1 MSLFRVIYKRINH
14 FSRYIVWAVDC
25 FFSVIATLLSYLF
38 FNYLVEIDVVP
49 GFVWMMLLA
58 STIAS
63 FFWTWVFKTYDGIIR
78 HATITDM
85 HRIIFA
91 MALKSLTLLALSFFV
106 YEYVGR
112 FVWSIV
118 IGDFILSIF
127 FLITLRVFLVSFYY
141 YITNANNSNRQNVL
155 IYGTSDAAISLAG
168 FLRKNKTYHVV
179 GFITDDIS
187 KKSYRLVGHRIYY
200 VSNAEDFSDIVA
212 KHQVKSLLFVNNS
225 DLHKY
230 NPLVGYG
237 LENNVSL
244 RIAPMAVVS
253 SDAPKMQLR
262 NVQIEDLL
270 GRSEIDIDFSKIQS
284 DFKDK
289 EVLVTGAAGS
299 IGSEI
304 CRQLC
309 RCDLKQLV
317 LVDFSESATYDIDLE
332 LRKDYPDKNFVSII
346 ADVRN
351 AFRMEH
357 IFADYRPDI
366 LFHAAAY
373 KHVPLME
380 EYPCEAVL
388 DNVGG
393 TRTVADLAVKYG
405 VDKFVMVSTDKAVR
419 PSSVMGATKRL
430 AEIYVQSLGE
440 AIKEGKVDGN
450 TTFVTTRFGNVL
462 GSNGSVIPLF
472 RKQIL
477 EGGPVTVTDPEIIR
491 YFMTIPE
498 ACRLVLEAAHIGE
511 GNDIYIFDMGEP
523 VKIADLAIRMIE
535 LSGLRPGEDIEIVY
549 TGLRPGEKLYEELL
563 YKKENTIPTDNAKIF
578 CAETLRH
585 DYQKILGIYE
595 ELLSLA
601 KKECKSE
608 TVLKMK
614 EILSD
619 FKSMNSEFAELDN
632 ERNYK

>member
-1 MSLFRVIYKRINH
+1 MSLFRIVYNRINH

-38 FNYLVEIDVVP
+38 FNYLVGIDVVP
-49 GFVWMMLLA
+49 GFIWRMLLA
-58 STIAS
+58 STIATLI
-63 FFWTWVFKTYDGIIR
+63 WTWVFKTYDGIIR

-85 HRIIFA
+85 HRIILA
-91 MALKSLTLLALSFFV
+91 MLLKALTLLLLSYFV
-106 YEYVGR
+106 SEYVGT
-112 FVWSIV
+112 FVYSIL
-118 IGDFILSIF
+118 IGDFVLSIF

-141 YITNANNSNRQNVL
+141 YITNANNANRQNVL

-179 GFITDDIS
+179 GFITADEN

-200 VSNAEDFSDIVA
+200 VNNQDHFQSIVS
-212 KHQVKSLLFVNNS
+212 KNGVKSLLFVSNT
-225 DLHKY
+225 DLHKD
-230 NPLVGYG
+230 NPFVSYG
-237 LENNVSL
+237 LKNNVSL

-253 SDAPKMQLR
+253 DDAPKMQLR

-270 GRSEIDIDFSKIQS
+270 GRNEIDIDFNKIQK
-284 DFKDK
+284 DFIDK
-289 EVLVTGAAGS
+289 VVLVTGAAGS
-299 IGSEI
+299 IGSEL

-309 RCDLKQLV
+309 RCDLKLLV
-317 LVDFSESATYDIDLE
+317 LVDFSESATYQIDLE
-332 LRKDYPDKNFVSII
+332 LKKDHPDRKFVSII

-351 AFRMEH
+351 AHRMEG
-357 IFADYRPDI
+357 ILAAYKPDI

-405 VDKFVMVSTDKAVR
+405 VGKFVMISTDKAVR

-440 AIKEGKVDGN
+440 AIKEGRVRGK

-472 RKQIL
+472 RKQIM

-498 ACRLVLEAAHIGE
+498 ACRLVLEAALIGE

-523 VKIADLAIRMIE
+523 VKIADLATRMIE
-535 LSGLRPGEDIEIVY
+535 LSGYRPGEDIKIVY

-563 YKKENTIPTDNAKIF
+563 YKKENTIPTENAKIF
-578 CAETLRH
+578 CAETVRY
-585 DYQKILGIYE
+585 DYDKIAVSFE
-595 ELLSLA
+595 ELLELGSN
-601 KKECKSE
+601 ECKSE
-608 TVLKMK
+608 TVRKMK

-619 FKSMNSEFAELDN
+619 FKSLNSEFAQFDSEN
-632 ERNYK
+632 K

>member
-1 MSLFRVIYKRINH
+1 MSLFRIVYNRINH

-38 FNYLVEIDVVP
+38 FNYLVGLDVVP
-49 GFVWMMLLA
+49 GFIWRMLLA
-58 STIAS
+58 STIATLI
-63 FFWTWVFKTYDGIIR
+63 WTWVFKTYDGIIR

-85 HRIIFA
+85 HRIILA
-91 MALKSLTLLALSFFV
+91 MLLKALTLLLLSYFV
-106 YEYVGR
+106 SEYVGT
-112 FVWSIV
+112 FVYSIL
-118 IGDFILSIF
+118 IGDFVLSIF

-141 YITNANNSNRQNVL
+141 YITNANNANRQNVL

-168 FLRKNKTYHVV
+168 FLRKNKTYHMV
-179 GFITDDIS
+179 GFITADEN

-200 VSNAEDFSDIVA
+200 VNNQDHFQSIVS
-212 KHQVKSLLFVNNS
+212 KNGVKSLLFVSNT
-225 DLHKY
+225 DLHKD
-230 NPLVGYG
+230 NPFVSYG
-237 LENNVSL
+237 LKNNVSL

-253 SDAPKMQLR
+253 EDAPKMQLR

-270 GRSEIDIDFSKIQS
+270 GRNEIDIDFTKIQK

-289 EVLVTGAAGS
+289 VVLVTGAAGS
-299 IGSEI
+299 IGSEL

-309 RCDLKQLV
+309 RCDLKLLV
-317 LVDFSESATYDIDLE
+317 LVDFSESATYQIDLE
-332 LRKDYPDKNFVSII
+332 LKKDHPDRKFVSII

-351 AFRMEH
+351 AHRMEG
-357 IFADYRPDI
+357 ILAAYKPDI

-405 VDKFVMVSTDKAVR
+405 VGKFVMISTDKAVR

-440 AIKEGKVDGN
+440 AIKEGKVRGK

-472 RKQIL
+472 RKQIM

-523 VKIADLAIRMIE
+523 VKIADLATRMIE
-535 LSGLRPGEDIEIVY
+535 LSGYRPGEDIKIVY

-563 YKKENTIPTDNAKIF
+563 YKKENTIPTENAKIF
-578 CAETLRH
+578 CAETVRY
-585 DYQKILGIYE
+585 DYDKIAASFD
-595 ELLSLA
+595 ELLEMGKNES
-601 KKECKSE
+601 KSE
-608 TVLKMK
+608 TVRKMK

-619 FKSMNSEFAELDN
+619 FKSLNSEFAQFDN
-632 ERNYK
+632 ENN

>member
-1 MSLFRVIYKRINH
+1 MSLFRIVYNRINH

-38 FNYLVEIDVVP
+38 FNYLVGIDVVP
-49 GFVWMMLLA
+49 GFIWRMLLA
-58 STIAS
+58 STVATLI
-63 FFWTWVFKTYDGIIR
+63 WTWVFKTYDGIIR

-85 HRIIFA
+85 HRIILA
-91 MALKSLTLLALSFFV
+91 MLLKALTLLLLSYFV
-106 YEYVGR
+106 SEYVGT
-112 FVWSIV
+112 FVYSIL
-118 IGDFILSIF
+118 IGDFVLSIF

-141 YITNANNSNRQNVL
+141 YITNANNANRQNVL

-179 GFITDDIS
+179 GFITADEN

-200 VSNAEDFSDIVA
+200 VNNQDHFQSIVS
-212 KHQVKSLLFVNNS
+212 KNGVKSLLFVSNT
-225 DLHKY
+225 DLHKD
-230 NPLVGYG
+230 NPFVSYG
-237 LENNVSL
+237 LKNNVSL

-253 SDAPKMQLR
+253 DDAPKMQLR

-270 GRSEIDIDFSKIQS
+270 GRNEIDIDFTKIQK

-289 EVLVTGAAGS
+289 VVLVTGAAGS
-299 IGSEI
+299 IGSEL

-309 RCDLKQLV
+309 RCDLKLLV
-317 LVDFSESATYDIDLE
+317 LVDFSESATYQIDLE
-332 LRKDYPDKNFVSII
+332 LKKDHPDRKFVSII

-351 AFRMEH
+351 AHRMEG
-357 IFADYRPDI
+357 ILAAYKPDI

-405 VDKFVMVSTDKAVR
+405 VGKFVMISTDKAVR

-440 AIKEGKVDGN
+440 AIKEGKVRGK

-462 GSNGSVIPLF
+462 CSNGSVIPLF
-472 RKQIL
+472 RKQIM

-523 VKIADLAIRMIE
+523 VKIADLATRMIE
-535 LSGLRPGEDIEIVY
+535 LSGYRPGEDIKIVY

-563 YKKENTIPTDNAKIF
+563 YKKENTIPTENAKIF
-578 CAETLRH
+578 CAETVRY
-585 DYQKILGIYE
+585 DYDKIASSFD
-595 ELLSLA
+595 ELLEMGKNES
-601 KKECKSE
+601 KSE
-608 TVLKMK
+608 TVRKMK

-619 FKSMNSEFAELDN
+619 FKSLNSEFAQFDN
-632 ERNYK
+632 ENN

>member
-1 MSLFRVIYKRINH
+1 MSLFRIVYNRINH

-38 FNYLVEIDVVP
+38 FNYLVGIDVVP
-49 GFVWMMLLA
+49 GFIWRMLLA
-58 STIAS
+58 STVATLI
-63 FFWTWVFKTYDGIIR
+63 WTWVFKTYDGIIR

-85 HRIIFA
+85 HRIILA
-91 MALKSLTLLALSFFV
+91 MLLKALTLLLLSYFV
-106 YEYVGR
+106 SEYVGT
-112 FVWSIV
+112 FVYSIL
-118 IGDFILSIF
+118 IGDFVLSIF

-141 YITNANNSNRQNVL
+141 YITNANNANRQNVL

-179 GFITDDIS
+179 GFITADEN

-200 VSNAEDFSDIVA
+200 VNNQDHFQSIVS
-212 KHQVKSLLFVNNS
+212 KNGVKSLLFVSNT
-225 DLHKY
+225 DLHKD
-230 NPLVGYG
+230 NPFVSYG
-237 LENNVSL
+237 LKNNVSL

-253 SDAPKMQLR
+253 DDAPKMQLR

-270 GRSEIDIDFSKIQS
+270 GRNEIDIDFAKIQK

-289 EVLVTGAAGS
+289 VVLVTGAAGS
-299 IGSEI
+299 IGSEL

-309 RCDLKQLV
+309 RCDLKLLV
-317 LVDFSESATYDIDLE
+317 LVDFSESATYQIDLE
-332 LRKDYPDKNFVSII
+332 LKKDHPDRKFVSII

-351 AFRMEH
+351 AHRMEG
-357 IFADYRPDI
+357 ILAAYKPDI

-405 VDKFVMVSTDKAVR
+405 VGKFVMISTDKAVR

-440 AIKEGKVDGN
+440 AIKEGKVRGK

-472 RKQIL
+472 RKQIM

-523 VKIADLAIRMIE
+523 VKIADLATRMIE
-535 LSGLRPGEDIEIVY
+535 LSGYRPGEDIKIVY

-563 YKKENTIPTDNAKIF
+563 YKKENTIPTENAKIF
-578 CAETLRH
+578 CAETVRY
-585 DYQKILGIYE
+585 DYDKIASSFD
-595 ELLSLA
+595 ELLEMGKNES
-601 KKECKSE
+601 KSE
-608 TVLKMK
+608 TVRKMK

-619 FKSMNSEFAELDN
+619 FKSLNSEFAQFDN
-632 ERNYK
+632 ENN

>member
-1 MSLFRVIYKRINH
+1 MSLFRIVYNRINH

-38 FNYLVEIDVVP
+38 FNYLVGLDVVP
-49 GFVWMMLLA
+49 GFIWRMLLA
-58 STIAS
+58 STIATLI
-63 FFWTWVFKTYDGIIR
+63 WTWVFKTYDGIIR

-85 HRIIFA
+85 HRIILA
-91 MALKSLTLLALSFFV
+91 MLLKALTLLLLSYFV
-106 YEYVGR
+106 SEYVGT
-112 FVWSIV
+112 FVYSIL
-118 IGDFILSIF
+118 IGDFVLSIF

-141 YITNANNSNRQNVL
+141 YITNANNANRQNVL

-179 GFITDDIS
+179 GFITADEN

-200 VSNAEDFSDIVA
+200 VNNQDHFQSIVS
-212 KHQVKSLLFVNNS
+212 KNGVKSLLFVSNT
-225 DLHKY
+225 DLHKD
-230 NPLVGYG
+230 NPFVSYG
-237 LENNVSL
+237 LKNNVSL

-253 SDAPKMQLR
+253 DDAPKMQLR

-270 GRSEIDIDFSKIQS
+270 GRNEIDIDFAKIQK

-289 EVLVTGAAGS
+289 VVLVTGAAGS
-299 IGSEI
+299 IGSEL

-309 RCDLKQLV
+309 RCDLKLLV
-317 LVDFSESATYDIDLE
+317 LVDFSESATYQIDLE
-332 LRKDYPDKNFVSII
+332 LKKDHPDRKFVSII

-351 AFRMEH
+351 AHRMEG
-357 IFADYRPDI
+357 ILAAYKPDI

-405 VDKFVMVSTDKAVR
+405 VGKFVMISTDKAVR

-440 AIKEGKVDGN
+440 AIKEGKVRGK

-472 RKQIL
+472 RKQIM

-523 VKIADLAIRMIE
+523 VKIADLATRMIE
-535 LSGLRPGEDIEIVY
+535 LSGYRPGEDIKIVY

-563 YKKENTIPTDNAKIF
+563 YKKENTIPTENAKIF
-578 CAETLRH
+578 CAETVRY
-585 DYQKILGIYE
+585 DYDKIAASFD
-595 ELLSLA
+595 ELLEMGKNES
-601 KKECKSE
+601 KSE
-608 TVLKMK
+608 TVRKMK

-619 FKSMNSEFAELDN
+619 FKSLNSEFAQFDN
-632 ERNYK
+632 ENN

>member
-1 MSLFRVIYKRINH
+1 MSLFRIVYNRINH

-38 FNYLVEIDVVP
+38 FNYLVGIDVVP
-49 GFVWMMLLA
+49 GFIWRMLLA
-58 STIAS
+58 STIATLI
-63 FFWTWVFKTYDGIIR
+63 WTWVFKTYDGIIR
-78 HATITDM
+78 HATIADM
-85 HRIIFA
+85 HRIILA
-91 MALKSLTLLALSFFV
+91 MLLKALTLLLLSYFV
-106 YEYVGR
+106 SEYVGT
-112 FVWSIV
+112 FVYSIL
-118 IGDFILSIF
+118 IGDFVLSIF

-141 YITNANNSNRQNVL
+141 YITNANNANRQNVL

-179 GFITDDIS
+179 GFITADEN

-200 VSNAEDFSDIVA
+200 VNNQDHFQSIVS
-212 KHQVKSLLFVNNS
+212 KNGVKSLLFVSNT
-225 DLHKY
+225 DLHKD
-230 NPLVGYG
+230 NPFVSYG
-237 LENNVSL
+237 LKNNVSL

-253 SDAPKMQLR
+253 DDAPKMQLR

-270 GRSEIDIDFSKIQS
+270 GRNEIDIDFAKIQK

-289 EVLVTGAAGS
+289 VVLVTGAAGS
-299 IGSEI
+299 IGSEL

-309 RCDLKQLV
+309 RCDLKLLV
-317 LVDFSESATYDIDLE
+317 LVDFSESATYQIDLE
-332 LRKDYPDKNFVSII
+332 LKKDHPDRKFVSII

-351 AFRMEH
+351 AHRMEG
-357 IFADYRPDI
+357 ILAAYKPDI

-405 VDKFVMVSTDKAVR
+405 VGKFVMISTDKAVR

-440 AIKEGKVDGN
+440 AIKEGKVRGK

-472 RKQIL
+472 RKQIM

-523 VKIADLAIRMIE
+523 VKIADLATRMIE
-535 LSGLRPGEDIEIVY
+535 LSGYRPGEDIKIVY

-563 YKKENTIPTDNAKIF
+563 YKKENTIPTENAKIF
-578 CAETLRH
+578 CAETVRY
-585 DYQKILGIYE
+585 DYDKIAASFD
-595 ELLSLA
+595 ELLEMGKNES
-601 KKECKSE
+601 KSE
-608 TVLKMK
+608 TVRKMK

-619 FKSMNSEFAELDN
+619 FKSLNSEFAQFDN
-632 ERNYK
+632 ENN

>member
-1 MSLFRVIYKRINH
+1 MSLFRIVYNRINH

-38 FNYLVEIDVVP
+38 FNYLVGLDVVP
-49 GFVWMMLLA
+49 GFIWRMLLA
-58 STIAS
+58 STIATLI
-63 FFWTWVFKTYDGIIR
+63 WTWVFKTYDGIIR

-85 HRIIFA
+85 HRIILA
-91 MALKSLTLLALSFFV
+91 MLLKALTLLLLSYFV
-106 YEYVGR
+106 SEYVGT
-112 FVWSIV
+112 FVYSIL
-118 IGDFILSIF
+118 IGDFVLSIF

-141 YITNANNSNRQNVL
+141 YITNANNANRQNVL

-179 GFITDDIS
+179 GFITADEN

-200 VSNAEDFSDIVA
+200 VNNQDDFQSIVS
-212 KHQVKSLLFVNNS
+212 KNGVKSLLFVSNT
-225 DLHKY
+225 DLHKD
-230 NPLVGYG
+230 NPFVSYG
-237 LENNVSL
+237 LKNNVSL

-253 SDAPKMQLR
+253 EDAPKMQLR

-270 GRSEIDIDFSKIQS
+270 GRNEIDIDFTKIQK

-289 EVLVTGAAGS
+289 VVLVTGAAGS
-299 IGSEI
+299 IGSEL

-309 RCDLKQLV
+309 RCDLKLLV
-317 LVDFSESATYDIDLE
+317 LVDFSESATYQIDLE
-332 LRKDYPDKNFVSII
+332 LKKDHPDRKFVSII

-351 AFRMEH
+351 AHRMEG
-357 IFADYRPDI
+357 ILAAYKPDI

-405 VDKFVMVSTDKAVR
+405 VGKFVMISTDKAVR

-440 AIKEGKVDGN
+440 AIKEGKVRGK

-472 RKQIL
+472 RKQIM

-523 VKIADLAIRMIE
+523 VKIADLATRMIE
-535 LSGLRPGEDIEIVY
+535 LSGYRPGEDIKIVY

-563 YKKENTIPTDNAKIF
+563 YKKENTIPTENAKIF
-578 CAETLRH
+578 CAETVRY
-585 DYQKILGIYE
+585 DYDKIAASFD
-595 ELLSLA
+595 ELLEMGKNES
-601 KKECKSE
+601 KSE
-608 TVLKMK
+608 TVRKMK

-619 FKSMNSEFAELDN
+619 FKSLNSEFAQFDN
-632 ERNYK
+632 ENN

>member
-1 MSLFRVIYKRINH
+1 MSLFRIVYNRINH

-38 FNYLVEIDVVP
+38 FNYLVGIDVVP
-49 GFVWMMLLA
+49 GFIWRMLLA
-58 STIAS
+58 STIATLI
-63 FFWTWVFKTYDGIIR
+63 WTWVFKTYDGIIR

-85 HRIIFA
+85 HRIILA
-91 MALKSLTLLALSFFV
+91 MLLKALTLLLLSYFV
-106 YEYVGR
+106 SEYVGT
-112 FVWSIV
+112 FVYSIL
-118 IGDFILSIF
+118 IGDFVLSIF

-141 YITNANNSNRQNVL
+141 YLTNANNANRQNVL

-168 FLRKNKTYHVV
+168 FLRKNETYHVV
-179 GFITDDIS
+179 GFITADEN

-200 VSNAEDFSDIVA
+200 VNNQDHFQSIVS
-212 KHQVKSLLFVNNS
+212 KNGVKSLLFVSNT
-225 DLHKY
+225 DLHKD
-230 NPLVGYG
+230 NPFVSYG
-237 LENNVSL
+237 LKNNVSL

-253 SDAPKMQLR
+253 EDAPKMQLR

-270 GRSEIDIDFSKIQS
+270 GRNEIDIDFAKIQK

-289 EVLVTGAAGS
+289 VVLVTGAAGS
-299 IGSEI
+299 IGSEL

-309 RCDLKQLV
+309 RCDLKLLV
-317 LVDFSESATYDIDLE
+317 LVDFSESATYQIDLE
-332 LRKDYPDKNFVSII
+332 LKKDHPDRQFVSII

-351 AFRMEH
+351 AHRMEG
-357 IFADYRPDI
+357 ILAAYKPDI

-405 VDKFVMVSTDKAVR
+405 VGKFVMISTDKAVR

-440 AIKEGKVDGN
+440 AIKEGKVRGK

-472 RKQIL
+472 RKQIM

-523 VKIADLAIRMIE
+523 VKIADLATRMIE
-535 LSGLRPGEDIEIVY
+535 LSGYRPGEDIKIVY

-563 YKKENTIPTDNAKIF
+563 YKKENTIPTENAKIF
-578 CAETLRH
+578 CAETVRY
-585 DYQKILGIYE
+585 DYDKIAASFD
-595 ELLSLA
+595 ELLEMGKNES
-601 KKECKSE
+601 KSE
-608 TVLKMK
+608 TVRKMK

-619 FKSMNSEFAELDN
+619 FKSLNSEFAQFDSEN
-632 ERNYK
+632 K

>member
-1 MSLFRVIYKRINH
+1 MSLFRIVYNRINH

-38 FNYLVEIDVVP
+38 FNYLVGIDVVP
-49 GFVWMMLLA
+49 GFIWRMLLA
-58 STIAS
+58 STIATLI
-63 FFWTWVFKTYDGIIR
+63 WTWVFKTYDGIIR

-85 HRIIFA
+85 HRIILA
-91 MALKSLTLLALSFFV
+91 MLLKALTLLLLSYFV
-106 YEYVGR
+106 SEYVGT
-112 FVWSIV
+112 FVYSIL
-118 IGDFILSIF
+118 IGDFVLSIF

-141 YITNANNSNRQNVL
+141 YITNANNANRQNVL

-179 GFITDDIS
+179 GFITADEN

-200 VSNAEDFSDIVA
+200 VNNQDHFQSIVS
-212 KHQVKSLLFVNNS
+212 KNGVKSLLFVSNT
-225 DLHKY
+225 DLHKD
-230 NPLVGYG
+230 NPFVSYG
-237 LENNVSL
+237 LKNNVSL

-253 SDAPKMQLR
+253 DDAPKMQLR

-270 GRSEIDIDFSKIQS
+270 GRNEIDIDFAKIQK

-289 EVLVTGAAGS
+289 VVLVTGAAGS
-299 IGSEI
+299 IGSEL

-309 RCDLKQLV
+309 RCDLKLLV
-317 LVDFSESATYDIDLE
+317 LVDFSESATYQIDLE
-332 LRKDYPDKNFVSII
+332 LKKDHPDRKFVSII

-351 AFRMEH
+351 AHRMEG
-357 IFADYRPDI
+357 ILAAYKPDI

-393 TRTVADLAVKYG
+393 TRTMADLAVKYG
-405 VDKFVMVSTDKAVR
+405 VGKFVMISTDKAVR

-440 AIKEGKVDGN
+440 AIKEGKVRGK

-472 RKQIL
+472 RKQIM

-523 VKIADLAIRMIE
+523 VKIADLATRMIE
-535 LSGLRPGEDIEIVY
+535 LSGYRPGEDIKIVY

-563 YKKENTIPTDNAKIF
+563 YKKENTIPTENAKIF
-578 CAETLRH
+578 CAETVRY
-585 DYQKILGIYE
+585 DYDKIAASFD
-595 ELLSLA
+595 ELLEMGKNES
-601 KKECKSE
+601 KSE
-608 TVLKMK
+608 TVRKMK

-619 FKSMNSEFAELDN
+619 FKSLNSEFAQFDN
-632 ERNYK
+632 ENN

>member
-1 MSLFRVIYKRINH
+1 MSLFKVIYKRINH

-38 FNYLVEIDVVP
+38 FNYLVGLDVVP
-49 GFVWMMLLA
+49 GFIWRMLLA
-58 STIAS
+58 STIAALI
-63 FFWTWVFKTYDGIIR
+63 WTWVFKTYDGIIR

-85 HRIIFA
+85 HRIILA
-91 MALKSLTLLALSFFV
+91 MLLKSLTLLLLSYLVTDYVGTFV
-106 YEYVGR
+106 Y
-112 FVWSIV
+112 SIL
-118 IGDFILSIF
+118 IGDFVLSIF

-141 YITNANNSNRQNVL
+141 FITNANNADRQNVL

-179 GFITDDIS
+179 GFITSDEN

-200 VSNAEDFSDIVA
+200 VNKQEDFQNVVE
-212 KHQVKSLLFVNNS
+212 KNGVKSLLFVSNA
-225 DLHKY
+225 DLHKD
-230 NPLVGYG
+230 NPFVNYG
-237 LENNVSL
+237 LKNNVSL

-253 SDAPKMQLR
+253 EDAPKMQLR

-270 GRSEIDIDFSKIQS
+270 GRNEINIDFSKIQK

-289 EVLVTGAAGS
+289 VVLVTGAAGS
-299 IGSEI
+299 IGSEL

-309 RCDLKQLV
+309 KCDLKRLV
-317 LVDFSESATYDIDLE
+317 LVDFSESATYQIDLE
-332 LRKDYPDKNFVSII
+332 LKKDFPEKKFISII

-351 AFRMEH
+351 AHRMEGILAAYH
-357 IFADYRPDI
+357 PDI

-405 VDKFVMVSTDKAVR
+405 VGKFVMISTDKAVR

-440 AIKEGKVDGN
+440 AIKEGKVRGN

-472 RKQIL
+472 RKQIM

-498 ACRLVLEAAHIGE
+498 ACRLVLEAAYIGE

-523 VKIADLAIRMIE
+523 IKIADLATRMIE
-535 LSGLRPGEDIEIVY
+535 LSGYRPGEDIKIVY

-563 YKKENTIPTDNAKIF
+563 YKKENTIPTENAKIF
-578 CAETLRH
+578 CAETVRY
-585 DYQKILGIYE
+585 DYSKVAASFI
-595 ELLSLA
+595 ELLELGSN
-601 KKECKSE
+601 ERKSE
-608 TVLKMK
+608 TVRKMK

-619 FKSMNSEFAELDN
+619 FKSLNSEFAQFDN
-632 ERNYK
+632 ENNK

>member
-1 MSLFRVIYKRINH
+1 MSLFRIVYNRINH

-38 FNYLVEIDVVP
+38 FNYLVGIDVVP
-49 GFVWMMLLA
+49 GFIWRMLLA
-58 STIAS
+58 STVATLI
-63 FFWTWVFKTYDGIIR
+63 WTWVFKTYDGIIR

-85 HRIIFA
+85 HRIILA
-91 MALKSLTLLALSFFV
+91 MLLKALTLLLLSYFV
-106 YEYVGR
+106 SEYVGT
-112 FVWSIV
+112 FVYSIL
-118 IGDFILSIF
+118 IGDFVLSIF

-141 YITNANNSNRQNVL
+141 YITNANNANRQNVL

-168 FLRKNKTYHVV
+168 FLRKNETYHVV
-179 GFITDDIS
+179 GFITADEN

-200 VSNAEDFSDIVA
+200 VNNQDHFQSIVS
-212 KHQVKSLLFVNNS
+212 KNGVKSLLFVSNT
-225 DLHKY
+225 DLHKD
-230 NPLVGYG
+230 NPFVSYG
-237 LENNVSL
+237 LKNNVSL

-253 SDAPKMQLR
+253 DDAPKMQLR

-270 GRSEIDIDFSKIQS
+270 GRNEIDIDFAKIQK

-289 EVLVTGAAGS
+289 VVLVTGAAGS
-299 IGSEI
+299 IGSEL

-309 RCDLKQLV
+309 RCDLKLLV
-317 LVDFSESATYDIDLE
+317 LVDFSESATYQIDLE
-332 LRKDYPDKNFVSII
+332 LKKDHPDRKFVSII

-351 AFRMEH
+351 AHRMEG
-357 IFADYRPDI
+357 ILAAYKPDI

-405 VDKFVMVSTDKAVR
+405 VGKFVMISTDKAVR

-440 AIKEGKVDGN
+440 AIKEGKVRGK

-472 RKQIL
+472 RKQIM

-523 VKIADLAIRMIE
+523 VKIADLATRMIE
-535 LSGLRPGEDIEIVY
+535 LSGYRPGEDIKIVY

-563 YKKENTIPTDNAKIF
+563 YKKENTIPTENAKIF
-578 CAETLRH
+578 CAETVRY
-585 DYQKILGIYE
+585 DYDKIASSFD
-595 ELLSLA
+595 ELLEMGKNES
-601 KKECKSE
+601 KSE
-608 TVLKMK
+608 TVRKMK

-619 FKSMNSEFAELDN
+619 FKSLNSEFAQFDN
-632 ERNYK
+632 ENN

>member
-1 MSLFRVIYKRINH
+1 MSLFRIVYNRINH

-38 FNYLVEIDVVP
+38 FNYLVGLDVVP
-49 GFVWMMLLA
+49 GFIWRMLLA
-58 STIAS
+58 STIATLI
-63 FFWTWVFKTYDGIIR
+63 WTWVFKTYDGIIR

-85 HRIIFA
+85 HRIILA
-91 MALKSLTLLALSFFV
+91 MLLKALTLLLLSYFV
-106 YEYVGR
+106 SEYVGR
-112 FVWSIV
+112 FVYSIL
-118 IGDFILSIF
+118 IGDFVLSIF

-141 YITNANNSNRQNVL
+141 YITNANNANRQNVL

-179 GFITDDIS
+179 GFITADEN

-200 VSNAEDFSDIVA
+200 VNNQDDFQSIVS
-212 KHQVKSLLFVNNS
+212 KNGVKSLLFVSNT
-225 DLHKY
+225 DLHKD
-230 NPLVGYG
+230 NPFVSYG
-237 LENNVSL
+237 LKNNVSL

-253 SDAPKMQLR
+253 EDAPKMQLR

-270 GRSEIDIDFSKIQS
+270 GRNEIDIDFTKIQK

-289 EVLVTGAAGS
+289 VVLVTGAAGS
-299 IGSEI
+299 IGSEL

-309 RCDLKQLV
+309 RCDLKLLV
-317 LVDFSESATYDIDLE
+317 LVDFSESATYQIDLE
-332 LRKDYPDKNFVSII
+332 LKKDHPDRKFVSII

-351 AFRMEH
+351 AHRMEG
-357 IFADYRPDI
+357 ILAAYKPDI

-405 VDKFVMVSTDKAVR
+405 VGKFVMISTDKAVR

-440 AIKEGKVDGN
+440 AIKEGKVRGK

-472 RKQIL
+472 RKQIM

-523 VKIADLAIRMIE
+523 VKIADLATRMIE
-535 LSGLRPGEDIEIVY
+535 LSGYRPGEDIKIVY

-563 YKKENTIPTDNAKIF
+563 YKKENTIPTENAKIF
-578 CAETLRH
+578 CAETVRY
-585 DYQKILGIYE
+585 DYDKIASSFD
-595 ELLSLA
+595 ELLEMGKNES
-601 KKECKSE
+601 KSE
-608 TVLKMK
+608 TVRKMK

-619 FKSMNSEFAELDN
+619 FKSLNSEFAQFDN
-632 ERNYK
+632 ENN

>member
-1 MSLFRVIYKRINH
+1 MSLFRIVYNRINH

-38 FNYLVEIDVVP
+38 FNYLVGIDVVP
-49 GFVWMMLLA
+49 GFIWRMLLA
-58 STIAS
+58 STIATLI
-63 FFWTWVFKTYDGIIR
+63 WTWVFKTYDGIIR

-85 HRIIFA
+85 HRIILA
-91 MALKSLTLLALSFFV
+91 MLLKALTLLLLSYFV
-106 YEYVGR
+106 SEYVGT
-112 FVWSIV
+112 FVYSIL
-118 IGDFILSIF
+118 IGDFVLSIF

-141 YITNANNSNRQNVL
+141 YITNANNANRQNVL

-179 GFITDDIS
+179 GFITADEN

-200 VSNAEDFSDIVA
+200 VNNQDHFQSIVS
-212 KHQVKSLLFVNNS
+212 KNGVKSLLFVSNT
-225 DLHKY
+225 DLHKD
-230 NPLVGYG
+230 NPFVSYG
-237 LENNVSL
+237 LKNNVSL

-253 SDAPKMQLR
+253 DDAPKMQLR

-270 GRSEIDIDFSKIQS
+270 GRNEIDIDFAKIQK

-289 EVLVTGAAGS
+289 VVLVTGAAGS
-299 IGSEI
+299 IGSEL

-309 RCDLKQLV
+309 RCNLKLLV
-317 LVDFSESATYDIDLE
+317 LVDFSESATYQIDLE
-332 LRKDYPDKNFVSII
+332 LKKDHPDRKFVSIV

-351 AFRMEH
+351 AHRMEG
-357 IFADYRPDI
+357 ILAAYKPDI

-405 VDKFVMVSTDKAVR
+405 VGKFVMISTDKAVR

-440 AIKEGKVDGN
+440 AIKEGKVRGK

-472 RKQIL
+472 RKQIM

-523 VKIADLAIRMIE
+523 VKIADLATRMIE
-535 LSGLRPGEDIEIVY
+535 LSGYRPGEDIKIVY

-563 YKKENTIPTDNAKIF
+563 YKKENTIPTENAKIF
-578 CAETLRH
+578 CAETVRY
-585 DYQKILGIYE
+585 DYDKIAASFD
-595 ELLSLA
+595 ELLEMGKNES
-601 KKECKSE
+601 KSE
-608 TVLKMK
+608 TVRKMK

-619 FKSMNSEFAELDN
+619 FKSLNSEFAQFDN
-632 ERNYK
+632 ENN